1 MSNSL
6 EFDPVPAFELLQTL
20 CLLDDSRR
28 EFEAMTDGEKQTFNK
43 IMDLCRSRKNGQLAS
58 SAASSLVN
66 QKLPR
71 ILVLKGISYTERI
84 STCLGYLG
92 YQRQLIDDS
101 AEFGD
106 YESPKLIIDW

>member
-1 MSNSL
+1 
-6 EFDPVPAFELLQTL
+6 
-20 CLLDDSRR
+20 
-28 EFEAMTDGEKQTFNK
+28 MTDEEKRTFIT
-43 IMDLCRSRKNGQLAS
+43 IMDVCRSRRDGQLNS
-58 SAASSLVN
+58 SSSSIVLN

-92 YQRQLIDDS
+92 YRRQLINDS

-106 YESPKLIIDW
+106 FEAPKLIIDW